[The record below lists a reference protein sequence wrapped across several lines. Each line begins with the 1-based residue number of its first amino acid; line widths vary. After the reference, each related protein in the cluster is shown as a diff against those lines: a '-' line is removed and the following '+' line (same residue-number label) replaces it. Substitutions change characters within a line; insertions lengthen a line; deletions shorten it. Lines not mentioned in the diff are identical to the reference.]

1 MTNNTQE
8 TRASLVLEYSDA
20 KNERQRLQKL
30 YNSILS
36 KIVLTNSEMEQLKK
50 EKKSM
55 LHPNEFVS
63 ILTGYAFSTKEEK
76 MFGYHAISEACKW
89 HNGTGLD
96 IDRRIESCKMFIKSS
111 RLTLADIDFDIRAAD
126 RRMYDCRKKLKQLN

>member
-55 LHPNEFVS
+55 LHPNKF
-63 ILTGYAFSTKEEK
+63 
-76 MFGYHAISEACKW
+76 ISNMNK
-89 HNGTGLD
+89 
-96 IDRRIESCKMFIKSS
+96 
-111 RLTLADIDFDIRAAD
+111 
-126 RRMYDCRKKLKQLN
+126 

>member
-8 TRASLVLEYSDA
+8 TRASLALEYSDP
-20 KNERQRLQKL
+20 KTERQRLHTL

-36 KIVLTNSEMEQLKK
+36 KIILANSEMEQLKK

-76 MFGYHAISEACKW
+76 MLGYHAISEACKW

-96 IDRRIESCKMFIKSS
+96 IDRRIESCKMYIKSA
-111 RLTLADIDFDIRAAD
+111 RMTLADIDCDIRAAD